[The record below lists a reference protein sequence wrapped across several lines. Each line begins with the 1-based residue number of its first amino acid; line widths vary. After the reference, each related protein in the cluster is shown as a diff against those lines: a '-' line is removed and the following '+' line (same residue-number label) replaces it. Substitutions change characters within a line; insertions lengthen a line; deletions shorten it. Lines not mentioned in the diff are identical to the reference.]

1 MVDASVSD
9 RVGNQHLPPKVVS
22 FGQVVTRKTLSQVK
36 PPDQKV
42 PAGDGMVNAKSQK
55 WEVFHMI

>member
-1 MVDASVSD
+1 MLVSLIEL
-9 RVGNQHLPPKVVS
+9 GTNIFHPKWSVS

-42 PAGDGMVNAKSQK
+42 PAGDGMVNAQSLRNGG
-55 WEVFHMI
+55 FNMI